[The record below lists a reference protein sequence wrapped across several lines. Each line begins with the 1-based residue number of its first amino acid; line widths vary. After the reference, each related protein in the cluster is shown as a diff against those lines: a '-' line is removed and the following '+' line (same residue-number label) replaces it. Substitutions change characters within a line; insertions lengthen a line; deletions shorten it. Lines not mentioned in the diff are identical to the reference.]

1 MTGRSRLGFGSTGRA
16 SSAPFCLPRFERY
29 AVQNNSSDTR
39 LLRFNGRPLA
49 FLAHFVLRHGR
60 LHLVVLASVLAAV
73 MASVGSQ
80 YGLKNLID
88 AMARGPGAADATAVW
103 WAFGLLCLLI
113 GADNMLWRVGGWA
126 AARVFVAVSGDVR
139 AALFAHLTG
148 HSPSYFTDRQPGTL
162 ASRIT
167 ATANAIFQLEST
179 GAWNV
184 LPPCIAVVCAIV
196 LVSFVN
202 LAMAAALVG
211 VSLALAFLMFR
222 LAKNGTPLHRGFA
235 TKAAGVDG
243 ELVDIISN
251 MGVVRAF
258 GATLRERARVADTI
272 GQEMAARRASMI
284 YLEKLR
290 LIHAFATVLL
300 TAGMVAWAVLMW
312 REGRASAGD
321 IVMLVSLGFTILH
334 GTRDLA
340 VALVDLTQH
349 VARLDEAVSTLLV
362 PHGLPD
368 AAGARVLQGGLGRVV
383 FNNVRFGY
391 PGRAPVLNGLDL
403 SIEPGQRVG
412 LVGASGAGKST
423 VLALL
428 QRFYDTQ
435 GGSVEIEGHDIRG
448 LTQESLRDMLAVVP
462 QDISLFHRSVLE
474 NIRYARP
481 DATEDEV
488 MSAAATA
495 RCRDFI
501 ADLPE
506 GFHTVVGDRGTKLS
520 GGQRQR
526 IAIARALLKDAP
538 VLLLDEATSALDSES
553 EQAIQQAL
561 DTLMEGRTVIAIAHR
576 LSTLRNFDRI
586 VVMDAGRVIDD
597 GPPGELAARP
607 GPYRDLL
614 RRQEYGET
622 RQAA

>member
-1 MTGRSRLGFGSTGRA
+1 MHDAL
-16 SSAPFCLPRFERY
+16 
-29 AVQNNSSDTR
+29 SDR
-39 LLRFNGRPLA
+39 LLPFSGRPLA
-49 FLAHFVLRHGR
+49 FLLHFMLRHR
-60 LHLVVLASVLAAV
+60 TLHIVVLASVLAAV
-73 MASVGSQ
+73 MASVGTQ
-80 YGLKNLID
+80 YGLKHLID
-88 AMARGPGAADATAVW
+88 TMAQGPSAENASAVW

-113 GADNMLWRVGGWA
+113 GADNMLWRVGGRA

-139 AALFAHLTG
+139 EALFSHLTG
-148 HSPSYFTDRQPGTL
+148 HSPSYFADRQPGTL

-167 ATANAIFQLEST
+167 ATANAIFQLETT

-184 LPPCIAVVCAIV
+184 LPPCIAVVCAIA

-202 LAMAAALVG
+202 VAMAAALAG
-211 VSLALAFLMFR
+211 VSLALAAIIFR
-222 LAKNGTPLHRGFA
+222 LARSGTPLHRDFA
-235 TKAAGVDG
+235 TKAAAVDG

-258 GATLRERARVADTI
+258 GATWRERARVGETI
-272 GQEMAARRASMI
+272 GAEMAARRVSMV

-290 LIHAFATVLL
+290 LIHAAATVLL
-300 TAGMVAWAVLMW
+300 TAGMVAWAITMW
-312 REGRASAGD
+312 REGQASAGD
-321 IVMLVSLGFTILH
+321 LVMLVSLGFTILH

-349 VARLDEAVSTLLV
+349 VARLDEAVATLLV

-368 AAGARVLQGGLGRVV
+368 AAGARVLQGGLGRVT
-383 FNNVRFGY
+383 FRDVRFAY
-391 PGRAPVLNGLDL
+391 PGRGTVLDGLDL
-403 SIEPGQRVG
+403 AIEPGQRVG

-435 GGSVEIEGHDIRG
+435 SGSVTIEGHDIRT
-448 LTQESLRDMLAVVP
+448 LTQESLREMLAVVP

-481 DATEDEV
+481 DATEHEV
-488 MSAAATA
+488 LSAAASA

-501 ADLPE
+501 SDLPE
-506 GFHTVVGDRGTKLS
+506 GFDTIVGDRGTKLS

-586 VVMDAGRVIDD
+586 VVMEAGRVIDD
-597 GPPGELAARP
+597 GTPDELANRP
-607 GPYRDLL
+607 GPYRELL
-614 RRQEYGET
+614 RRQAYGET